1 MPVSFDN
8 IYILS
13 SLTSPGRVLEPAQIC
28 DLLKGVI
35 IILCCVLM
43 EYVDV
48 SMMYHLIRGQ
58 AIIKL
63 YIFFNM
69 LEVTFHTKYT
79 SIKLVDK
86 ASYSKDVP
94 IYSDNSW

>member
-1 MPVSFDN
+1 M
-8 IYILS
+8 YILND

-69 LEVTFHTKYT
+69 LEVTTHNKQITVKILNIPQCFVTIT
-79 SIKLVDK
+79 E
-86 ASYSKDVP
+86 
-94 IYSDNSW
+94 